1 MPTSRSATTSLHPC
15 SRAVAAMISPIGPR
29 IFLRLVQMIPPVP
42 GVDSPQRQAL
52 ASRQMSS
59 HAPPKL
65 KLVGK
70 PREEIPRPPGK
81 PGGLSDQ
88 A

>member
-1 MPTSRSATTSLHPC
+1 
-15 SRAVAAMISPIGPR
+15 
-29 IFLRLVQMIPPVP
+29 MIPPVP

-70 PREEIPRPPGK
+70 PRDEIPRPPGK
-81 PGGLSDQ
+81 PEGLV
-88 A
+88 